1 MSPKSDGAG
10 DDSRSVEAAVLTC
23 DGTVVAVAR
32 VMSVGPK
39 YIASIIALSVSC
51 SKPAEKHDSKAPATS
66 AVPASQKTT
75 WSNDPAIERRA
86 NELLAKM
93 TLEEKIGQLNQ
104 YSHGHAT
111 GPETGN
117 KPVEDMIAAGQVG
130 SILNLAGADKINR
143 LQRIAV
149 ERSRLKIPLLFGL
162 DVIHGYRTTFPIPL
176 ALAASWNPDL
186 VKRTAE
192 VAAREAAAGGVRWT
206 FSPMVDIANDARW
219 GRIIE
224 GSGEDPYLGSVMAK
238 AYVDG
243 YQGNRL
249 SDPTSIAA
257 CAKHYVGYGAAE
269 AGRDYNT
276 TYIPERR
283 LRAIYLP
290 PFKAAVDAGV
300 ATLMSAFSAMNDVP
314 TSANPYTMNILK
326 REWGFKGFVVSDWTS
341 IAELIEHGIA
351 NDGATAARKA
361 LLAGVDMDM
370 ESSLY
375 LGELPALVKAGKVPV
390 AVIDDAVRRILRVK
404 LALGLFER
412 PYTDDKP
419 PAAAIDR
426 ASIQVAKQA
435 ALESFVLLENK
446 ATNGIP
452 ILPIG
457 NKVRRIALIGPLADD
472 ADNLQGAWAGW
483 GGQAS
488 AKDVTTLRVALDGY
502 AKEHKLEVVYERGT
516 EIIGGSDAGIAKA
529 VAAAKKADLVLL
541 AVGESGGDMTGEAT
555 SRTRLDL
562 PGHQASL
569 VSAIAAAGKPT
580 VLLVFS
586 GRPLALTPYV
596 DGVAAVIQA
605 WHPGIQAGPALVD
618 ALTGTANFSGR
629 LPVTL
634 PRSVGQVPIYYN
646 HLNTGR
652 PAKNTDLTKPGTGDA
667 KYKSRYIDEQNAP
680 LYPFGYGLSYSQFTY
695 SPVTLSASSLS
706 AKALDRNGTGITV
719 RATVKNVG
727 TRDAVEVAQLY
738 VRLRGTSVSLPV
750 RELKGY
756 QRLALAAGESR
767 EVGFSIGREQLAF
780 WNIDLKYVVEPS
792 AVSIWIAPDA
802 QAGVPAELTV
812 TP

>member
-1 MSPKSDGAG
+1 MRAWTI
-10 DDSRSVEAAVLTC
+10 VL
-23 DGTVVAVAR
+23 
-32 VMSVGPK
+32 
-39 YIASIIALSVSC
+39 LLVSC
-51 SKPAEKHDSKAPATS
+51 STQSEGVAPAT
-66 AVPASQKTT
+66 AVPAPKEIT
-75 WSNDPAIERRA
+75 WSNDPAIAKRVD
-86 NELLAKM
+86 ELLAKM
-93 TLEEKIGQLNQ
+93 TLEEKLGQLNQ
-104 YSHGHAT
+104 YSAGHPT

-117 KPVEDMIAAGQVG
+117 KPIEDMIAAGQVG

-143 LQRIAV
+143 LQKIAV

-186 VKRTAE
+186 VQRTAE
-192 VAAREAAAGGVRWT
+192 VAAAEAAAGGVRWT

-238 AYVDG
+238 AYVVG
-243 YQGNRL
+243 YQGKRL
-249 SDPTSIAA
+249 GGPTSIAA
-257 CAKHYVGYGAAE
+257 CAKHYVGYGAPE

-283 LRAIYLP
+283 LRAVYLP

-300 ATLMSAFSAMNDVP
+300 ATLMSAFSALNDVP

-326 REWGFKGFVVSDWTS
+326 REWRFNGFVVSDWTS
-341 IAELIEHGIA
+341 IGELIEHGIA
-351 NDGATAARKA
+351 TDGAMAARKA
-361 LLAGVDMDM
+361 MLAGVDMDM

-375 LGELPALVKAGKVPV
+375 IRELPALIKAGQVPPG
-390 AVIDDAVRRILRVK
+390 AIDDAVRRILRVK
-404 LALGLFER
+404 FALGLFER
-412 PYTDDKP
+412 PYTDEKP
-419 PAAAIDR
+419 PADEIDP
-426 ASIQVAKQA
+426 ASLDVAKQA
-435 ALESFVLLENK
+435 ALESFVLLKNTPAK
-446 ATNGIP
+446 DTP
-452 ILPIG
+452 LLPIG
-457 NKVRRIALIGPLADD
+457 NAVRRIALIGPLADD
-472 ADNLQGAWAGW
+472 ADNMQGAWAGW

-488 AKDVTTLRVALDGY
+488 AKDVTTLRVALEAY
-502 AKEHKLEVVYERGT
+502 AKEHALEVVYERGT
-516 EIIGGSDAGIAKA
+516 EITGGSAAGIAKA
-529 VAAAKKADLVLL
+529 VAAAKTADLVLL
-541 AVGESGGDMTGEAT
+541 AVGESGGDMTGEAS

-562 PGHQASL
+562 PGLQASL
-569 VSAIAAAGKPT
+569 VSAIAAAGRPT
-580 VLLVFS
+580 ALLVFS

-596 DGVAAVIQA
+596 DAFPAVVQA
-605 WHPGIQAGPALVD
+605 WHPGVQGGPALVA
-618 ALTGTANFSGR
+618 ALTGAADFSGR
-629 LPVTL
+629 LPVTM

-652 PAKNTDLTKPGTGDA
+652 PAKTIDLSKPATGDA
-667 KYKSRYIDEQNAP
+667 KYKSRYIDELNAP

-695 SPVTLSASSLS
+695 SRVVPSASSLS
-706 AKALDRNGTGITV
+706 AKALEQSGSGITV

-727 TRDAVEVAQLY
+727 TRKGVEVAQLY

-756 QRLALAAGESR
+756 QRLALEAGESR
-767 EVGFSIGREQLAF
+767 DVVFSIGKEQLAF

-802 QAGVPAELTV
+802 QAGQPAELTV